1 MLENLEIM
9 EQTKIISKVLEFR
22 NRKYR
27 FVTITACTNS
37 DLSVDLI
44 YSFEKNNQ
52 LYNLKTTVEKAG
64 TVESIT
70 EIYLAAAFA
79 ENEIIELYGIKF
91 SDLVLDYGG
100 HFMLAKGA
108 PESPFGSGVIIER
121 VKK

>member
-1 MLENLEIM
+1 MLENLE
-9 EQTKIISKVLEFR
+9 TLDSSKLISKVLEFR

-27 FVTITACTNS
+27 FVTITAVTNS
-37 DLSVDLI
+37 DLTVDLI
-44 YSFEKNNQ
+44 YSFEKGNE
-52 LYNLKTTVEKAG
+52 LYNLKITSPKGG

-79 ENEIIELYGIKF
+79 ENEIIELFGLKF

-100 HFMLAKGA
+100 HFMLEKGA